1 MEVHI
6 GGTEVRVNKL
16 EELCQQLQCAS
27 QDIPNN
33 IKNEVELQMRHLHQE
48 RQEADSLMADKRCL
62 TAAIGNLQDLESLSH
77 AQSWLTEKL
86 SALDGPAPSSIYD
99 KGGFQGTIFAEISSH
114 EDCDLVVALL
124 RTAGINQG
132 DTRFG
137 PHKTDHQ
144 WKELL
149 AISALD

>member
-33 IKNEVELQMRHLHQE
+33 IKNEVEFQMRHLHQE

-77 AQSWLTEKL
+77 AQSWLTDAYVFVTD
-86 SALDGPAPSSIYD
+86 SFSMVVSI
-99 KGGFQGTIFAEISSH
+99 EI
-114 EDCDLVVALL
+114 LQYTLTFLL
-124 RTAGINQG
+124 RASKKGSEFLET
-132 DTRFG
+132 
-137 PHKTDHQ
+137 
-144 WKELL
+144 
-149 AISALD
+149 

>member
-1 MEVHI
+1 MAPHVK
-6 GGTEVRVNKL
+6 GTQKGPNLAKL
-16 EELCQQLQCAS
+16 PYEL
-27 QDIPNN
+27 
-33 IKNEVELQMRHLHQE
+33 M
-48 RQEADSLMADKRCL
+48 
-62 TAAIGNLQDLESLSH
+62 SLS
-77 AQSWLTEKL
+77 LNPLKGGYIGDYIGDYEKL
-86 SALDGPAPSSIYD
+86 SALDGPAPRSIYD
-99 KGGFQGTIFAEISSH
+99 KGGFQGKIFAEISSH

-124 RTAGINQG
+124 RSAGINQG